1 VCPHESPG
9 RLLESVSD
17 YRSRWMVILDRI
29 RLIGRLFFLYDFNM
43 ASAKKNVNFAI
54 ELAVGKPN
62 SLGNTLKIVKIVE
75 SNPKT
80 FPQLLKLLL
89 HEDSLV
95 AMRAINGTKR
105 LMRADKNFFDPQ
117 KESLTKVYSK
127 TKHNVVK
134 LGLIT
139 LYFDFIKE
147 FSASE
152 LKQIKRLTLKWVGES
167 DDWMIL
173 AQGLKLL
180 EKLAKIDPTIQP
192 EVFVVAKRLQKD
204 SRKAVATKAKKVLS
218 GL

>member
-1 VCPHESPG
+1 MSAV
-9 RLLESVSD
+9 
-17 YRSRWMVILDRI
+17 
-29 RLIGRLFFLYDFNM
+29 
-43 ASAKKNVNFAI
+43 AKKIDFAS

-75 SNPKT
+75 SDPKNY
-80 FPQLLKLLL
+80 PQLLKLLL
-89 HEDSLV
+89 HKDSLV
-95 AMRAINGTKR
+95 AMRAMNATKR
-105 LMRADKNFFDPQ
+105 LMRADKDFFDPQ
-117 KESLTKVYSK
+117 KESLIKVYSK

-147 FSASE
+147 FSSSE
-152 LKQIKRLTLKWVGES
+152 LKSIKTLTLKWVGES

-180 EKLAKIDPTIQP
+180 EKLAKIDPKIQP
-192 EVFVVAKRLQKD
+192 EVIAVARSLQND
-204 SRKAVATKAKKVLS
+204 SRKAVSTKAKKILS

>member
-1 VCPHESPG
+1 MAIQKS
-9 RLLESVSD
+9 SV
-17 YRSRWMVILDRI
+17 
-29 RLIGRLFFLYDFNM
+29 DF
-43 ASAKKNVNFAI
+43 AT
-54 ELAVGKPN
+54 ELAMGKPN

-75 SNPKT
+75 SDPKKY
-80 FPQLLKLLL
+80 PQLLKLLL

-95 AMRAINGTKR
+95 AMRAMNATKR
-105 LMRADKNFFDPQ
+105 LMRADKDFFDPQ
-117 KESLTKVYSK
+117 RESLIKVYSK
-127 TKHNVVK
+127 SKHNVVK

-152 LKQIKRLTLKWVGES
+152 LKRIKSLTLKWLGES

-180 EKLAKIDPTIQP
+180 EKLSKIDPTIQP
-192 EVFVVAKRLQKD
+192 EVKAVAKMLQKD
-204 SRKAVATKAKKVLS
+204 SRKAVATKARKVLS

>member
-1 VCPHESPG
+1 
-9 RLLESVSD
+9 
-17 YRSRWMVILDRI
+17 
-29 RLIGRLFFLYDFNM
+29 M
-43 ASAKKNVNFAI
+43 ASDKTKVDFAA

-75 SNPKT
+75 SDPKK

-89 HEDSLV
+89 DKDSIV
-95 AMRAINGTKR
+95 AMRAMNGTKR
-105 LMRADKNFFDPQ
+105 LMRADKDFFDLQ
-117 KESLTKVYSK
+117 KESLVKVYSK

-139 LYFDFIKE
+139 LYFDFINE
-147 FSASE
+147 FSPSE
-152 LKQIKRLTLKWVGES
+152 LKRITTLTFKWMGES

-180 EKLAKIDPTIQP
+180 EKLAKTNPTIQP
-192 EVFVVAKRLQKD
+192 EVIAVAKKLQKD
-204 SRKAVATKAKKVLS
+204 SRKAVASKAKTVLS

>member
-1 VCPHESPG
+1 MSAV
-9 RLLESVSD
+9 
-17 YRSRWMVILDRI
+17 
-29 RLIGRLFFLYDFNM
+29 
-43 ASAKKNVNFAI
+43 AKKIDFAS

-75 SNPKT
+75 SDPKNY
-80 FPQLLKLLL
+80 PQLLKLLL
-89 HEDSLV
+89 HKDSLV
-95 AMRAINGTKR
+95 AMRAMNATKR
-105 LMRADKNFFDPQ
+105 LMRADKDFFDPQ
-117 KESLTKVYSK
+117 KESLIKVYSK

-147 FSASE
+147 FSSSE
-152 LKQIKRLTLKWVGES
+152 LKSIKTLTLKWVGES

-180 EKLAKIDPTIQP
+180 EKLAKIDPKVQP
-192 EVFVVAKRLQKD
+192 ELIKVAKVLQKD
-204 SRKAVATKAKKVLS
+204 GRKAVSTKAKKVLS